1 MKFVITKEKLAALMQ
16 AVSYIVEEAVIECSE
31 AGWSLK
37 AVDAANVACVMAK
50 VPSTEFS
57 YFSMNNWVNTMAVG
71 IARLSDKLGAFD
83 NGSELALEVDE
94 NRLLVSSGG
103 LKFKLALLDPA
114 AVKKPPRIPELDLPV
129 AVVLDNQTYQKAVK
143 ALSKLDDDVI
153 RYAIEADDAGAEF
166 FVMMNKGDIDSAK
179 LRIPTTELRGYK
191 PGNAA
196 SRIAKDYVQDIAKS
210 IKGAEEVRLEI
221 GKDYPMI
228 LKATVQGVETEYIV
242 APRVENDD

>member
-1 MKFVITKEKLAALMQ
+1 LAALMQ

-114 AVKKPPRIPELDLPV
+114 AVKKPPRIPER
-129 AVVLDNQTYQKAVK
+129 
-143 ALSKLDDDVI
+143 SK
-153 RYAIEADDAGAEF
+153 R
-166 FVMMNKGDIDSAK
+166 
-179 LRIPTTELRGYK
+179 TT
-191 PGNAA
+191 PGP
-196 SRIAKDYVQDIAKS
+196 SS
-210 IKGAEEVRLEI
+210 SS
-221 GKDYPMI
+221 
-228 LKATVQGVETEYIV
+228 
-242 APRVENDD
+242 